1 MKSAVTTVV
10 SAADAAGRFPSMSDF
25 ESVKGSFD
33 RAKARLE
40 AAEKLA
46 SCLDKFTNLA
56 VDAVYK
62 NGSYEQANKDK
73 CVRDIHHYLRLINYC
88 LVTGGTGP
96 LDEWGISGMREI
108 IRIQLLPTAA
118 YIEAFIFMLPLPVPP
133 LLAPFGIVLAMITLP
148 PDMSPSTLF
157 VPPD

>member
-10 SAADAAGRFPSMSDF
+10 NSADAAGRFPTISDF

-33 RAKARLE
+33 RASARLE

-46 SCLDKFTNLA
+46 GCLDKFTRDA
-56 VDAVYK
+56 VDAVYSH
-62 NGSYEQANKDK
+62 GSYEQANKDK

-96 LDEWGISGMREI
+96 LDEWGIAGMREV
-108 IRIQLLPTAA
+108 IRAQLLPTAA
-118 YIEAFIFMLPLPVPP
+118 YVEAFTYIRDKSEISNYMGQQSSAELKA
-133 LLAPFGIVLAMITLP
+133 LLDYLINALA
-148 PDMSPSTLF
+148 
-157 VPPD
+157 

>member
-46 SCLDKFTNLA
+46 SSIDRLTNEA
-56 VDAVYK
+56 IDFVYT
-62 NGSYEQANKDK
+62 NSSYDQETKDK
-73 CVRDIHHYLRLINYC
+73 CTRDINHYLRLINYC

-96 LDEWGISGMREI
+96 LDEWGIAGMREV
-108 IRIQLLPTAA
+108 IRIQRLPTVA
-118 YIEAFIFMLPLPVPP
+118 YVEAFTFLRDRSNLSSYMSQQAVAELKS
-133 LLAPFGIVLAMITLP
+133 LLDYLINALA
-148 PDMSPSTLF
+148 
-157 VPPD
+157 

>member
-33 RAKARLE
+33 RAESRLV

-46 SCLDKFTNLA
+46 SCIDNFTNLA
-56 VDAVYK
+56 VDAVYQ
-62 NGSYEQANKDK
+62 NTSYEQSNKDK
-73 CVRDIHHYLRLINYC
+73 CIRDIHHYLRLINYC

-96 LDEWGISGMREI
+96 LDEWGIAGMREI
-108 IRIQLLPTAA
+108 IRVQLLPTAA
-118 YIEAFIFMLPLPVPP
+118 YIEAFIFIRDELKINDLMGQQAAAEFKS
-133 LLAPFGIVLAMITLP
+133 LLDYLINALA
-148 PDMSPSTLF
+148 
-157 VPPD
+157 